1 MLPSV
6 MRSAGDASYA
16 SYFSLVTMWVVRVG
30 LGYLMAIPMG
40 LGLEGVWIAMC
51 IEWAVKTVAF
61 GLRFHGEKW
70 LAHSDRMDKM

>member
-1 MLPSV
+1 

-51 IEWAVKTVAF
+51 TEWAVKTVAF
-61 GLRFHGEKW
+61 GQRFRGEKW
-70 LAHSDRMDKM
+70 PAHSDRMDKM